1 MADGKYKVFNSVSH
15 ADLSKTQGTASA
27 KEPASEGSGLASYKD
42 PWTGEVIYAES
53 GYELYQLY
61 TEKFKP
67 LNRAALEEICNDWRS
82 KKLGVATNAFKNDFL
97 PKLNEKL
104 GLEGEEGLVVR
115 DFRNGEKNRPEE
127 WFHLAFDLSIYGENA
142 DKAEK
147 IITDTLVNGTNV
159 YTKGGKLRG
168 VRPVLKWPSHP
179 DQKRSNHVHLW
190 VHEGSLISIDVDGKK
205 ILLPEVKIHFERDE
219 ANDIYNAIERNLAEA
234 GLEGVIQPPV
244 ATKISTVQNPVVDKQ
259 DKFTANNILNNDQSE
274 LDELSDLNNIKELTV
289 DEAIGILK
297 HKSKLDEEEFTK
309 KVAELKARKEE
320 IQMSNAVR
328 KMAEDYR
335 DIGIRL
341 NNANHKIN
349 QLAKDNE
356 AVVSLK
362 QMLSDFVE
370 DKYGI
375 KIENEDDVI
384 SFITT
389 HNTRLEELK
398 QGHEAEVKELNDE
411 NEELNNLNTALSDF
425 AHNKFNVSITSI
437 EDIKKLDEAYENE
450 VNAHK
455 VELESLHLDLSN
467 LEQFKDSVSS
477 ISKEKLGI
485 EIENIRDLEQIGK
498 KFDSLNDKLEALN
511 NKLSDA
517 EIENKNLSIKL
528 ETYERLNDRLV
539 KEKTTLEVEN
549 KELKGNIVAKDEEI
563 ESLNKKHK
571 KDLEQ
576 LKAELRAEFEK
587 ELKAKTEEAVK
598 SAVNAFKSEEE
609 AHAKTKKTLTGITEK
624 FQELKKS
631 MEEKKDNDVEN
642 KNQPKKPKI

>member
-1 MADGKYKVFNSVSH
+1 MADGKYKVFNSVSDS
-15 ADLSKTQGTASA
+15 ALAKTQGTPSA

-67 LNRAALEEICNDWRS
+67 LNRAALEEICSDWQS
-82 KKLGVATNAFKNDFL
+82 KKIGLESQAFKNEFL

-104 GLEGEEGLVVR
+104 GLEGEDVLVVKN
-115 DFRNGEKNRPEE
+115 FRNNAKNRPEE
-127 WFHLAFDLSIYGENA
+127 WFHLAFDLSIYGEDA
-142 DKAEK
+142 AKAEE

-159 YTKGGKLRG
+159 YTQGGKLRG

-179 DQKRSNHVHLW
+179 DQERANHVHLW
-190 VHEGSLISIDVDGKK
+190 VHEGSLISIDLDGKK
-205 ILLPEVKIHFERDE
+205 ILLPEVKINFERDQ
-219 ANDIYNAIERNLAEA
+219 ADDIYNAIEKNLAEA
-234 GLEGVIQPPV
+234 GLKGVIQPPV
-244 ATKISTVQNPVVDKQ
+244 AKKISTVDNPVVDKE
-259 DKFTANNILNNDQSE
+259 DKFTAKQMLNGDE
-274 LDELSDLNNIKELTV
+274 HEFDELSDLNNIKELTV

-297 HKSKLDEEEFTK
+297 HKSKIEEEEFAK
-309 KVAELKARKEE
+309 RVAELKARKEE

-341 NNANHKIN
+341 NNANHRIN

-384 SFITT
+384 SFIAT

-425 AHNKFNVSITSI
+425 THNKFNVSITSI

-450 VNAHK
+450 VKAHK
-455 VELESLHLDLSN
+455 EELESLHLDLSN
-467 LEQFKDSVSS
+467 LEQFKDSISS
-477 ISKEKLGI
+477 IAKEKLGI
-485 EIENIRDLEQIGK
+485 EIESIRDLEQIGK
-498 KFDSLNDKLEALN
+498 KFDSLNDKLETLN
-511 NKLSDA
+511 TKLSDA
-517 EIENKNLSIKL
+517 DIENKNLNKKL
-528 ETYERLNDRLV
+528 ETYEKLNDGLV
-539 KEKTTLEVEN
+539 EEKTTLEVEN
-549 KELKGNIVAKDEEI
+549 KTLKGNIVAKDKEI
-563 ESLNKKHK
+563 ESLNKKHE

-576 LKAELRAEFEK
+576 LKTELRAEFEK

-598 SAVNAFKSEEE
+598 SAVKSEEE

-624 FQELKKS
+624 FQELKKA